1 VIIPEKQ
8 PRTGSAQA
16 FGAAPNTILDHIKML
31 DPLDPGEEIALSD
44 KVGTIFDHYTPID
57 LPEEDI
63 NENCYWDKKVI
74 REKQQL
80 EQSVARMK
88 AKGQSERLAQN
99 ETAISEQAA
108 ISAVRRSN
116 SPGDGLGYYAIF
128 R

>member
-8 PRTGSAQA
+8 PRAGSTQA
-16 FGAAPNTILDHIKML
+16 FGATPNTILDHIKML
-31 DPLDPGEEIALSD
+31 DPLDPNEETVLSGRAASLLD
-44 KVGTIFDHYTPID
+44 NYTPID
-57 LPEEDI
+57 MPEEDI

-99 ETAISEQAA
+99 EDAISEKAA
-108 ISAVRRSN
+108 ISAVRRST
-116 SPGDGLGYYAIF
+116 SPGEGLGYYAIF
-128 R
+128 K